1 MRAAIRPPAT
11 PALPPQAL
19 QPVTRLSLPT
29 LGRHDASGDSADDA
43 VQPGSQ
49 AQVRL
54 LQLAQ
59 LRKDTN
65 PQVKIS
71 F

>member
-1 MRAAIRPPAT
+1 MRAAIRPLVA

-19 QPVTRLSLPT
+19 QPVTRPSLPT
-29 LGRHDASGDSADDA
+29 LGRHDASGDGADDA

-59 LRKDTN
+59 LREGTN
-65 PQVKIS
+65 TQVKIS